1 MKKMIALI
9 SSCLLFAGVK
19 AQTGAPVSKETT
31 KPAVTGTTLVP
42 SPADHLPFLKATAD
56 YFKAPAIN
64 FVGTPVTT
72 LLKK

>member
-31 KPAVTGTTLVP
+31 KPAVTGTAPVP
-42 SPADHLPFLKATAD
+42 SPAVSFNFFKSSPH
-56 YFKAPAIN
+56 YF
-64 FVGTPVTT
+64 GTTVTT
-72 LLKK
+72 PPKK

>member
-31 KPAVTGTTLVP
+31 KPTVTAPTPVP
-42 SPADHLPFLKATAD
+42 SPALAFSFTKQSPHYFGTTVTA
-56 YFKAPAIN
+56 P
-64 FVGTPVTT
+64 P
-72 LLKK
+72 KK